1 METYKITLT
10 GASPLLMHKDNINWS
25 ELVKRWQKDPV
36 NKELSVAGDD
46 RSPAWTWIGSLYSDG
61 QHLAMD
67 SDNLMTMLR
76 EGGAKVPT
84 GYKQETYKRHTQ
96 SGLLIEDISSTLL
109 VNGKQI
115 PMEPINDLSLDLDFQ
130 HHLEV
135 VESLGFELLV
145 KRAKIG
151 QAKHVRVRPMFR
163 EWSVV
168 AKVAV
173 IDKSVSGI
181 TEEVLQRILDAAGA
195 QCGLCDWRPSSR
207 TPGQFGRFTATVEPA
222 N

>member
-1 METYKITLT
+1 MLYYLSSAEGTGGRLKAAAEDFIVDEISLHPPEFADGKFSIATVRARNWETNRMVRILARQLGISRDRIGFAGTKDKRAVTTQLMSFMCPPDRLT
-10 GASPLLMHKDNINWS
+10 
-25 ELVKRWQKDPV
+25 QV
-36 NKELSVAGDD
+36 NLQDLEISDVYTARRGMTIGDL
-46 RSPAWTWIGSLYSDG
+46 T
-61 QHLAMD
+61 
-67 SDNLMTMLR
+67 
-76 EGGAKVPT
+76 
-84 GYKQETYKRHTQ
+84 
-96 SGLLIEDISSTLL
+96 
-109 VNGKQI
+109 
-115 PMEPINDLSLDLDFQ
+115 LDLDFQ
-130 HHLEV
+130 HHLEI

-163 EWSVV
+163 EWQVV

-207 TPGQFGRFTATVEPA
+207 TPGQFGRFTAEVEPA
-222 N
+222 